1 MSALEWRREGVFPRS
16 FWLIWWHSLGSYMW
30 WGVFFFDGIAVIGM
44 DVAMARDACWFADAE
59 TRKEV

>member
-1 MSALEWRREGVFPRS
+1 
-16 FWLIWWHSLGSYMW
+16 MW